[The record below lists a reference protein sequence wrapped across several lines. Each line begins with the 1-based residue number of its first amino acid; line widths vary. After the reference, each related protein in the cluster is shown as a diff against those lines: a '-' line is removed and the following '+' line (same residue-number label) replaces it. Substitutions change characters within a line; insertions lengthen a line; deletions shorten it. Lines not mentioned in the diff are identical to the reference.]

1 MNYTEIESFAP
12 EPSIS
17 LIVGGKYF
25 SPSAAPVDLAILAML
40 DEIQEPGQPDL
51 VSELIE
57 LFLDDSAR
65 NLAAIEVA
73 VSNRNAA
80 EMRLAA
86 HSLKGSSGSLGA
98 TQVAEQ
104 CRQLETIESAE
115 GWHGAQQVLLG
126 LKVACADAN
135 DFFRA
140 ELLRR
145 TPCAS

>member
-1 MNYTEIESFAP
+1 MNSTEQESIALDP
-12 EPSIS
+12 TIS
-17 LIVGGKYF
+17 LIVGGAHF
-25 SPSAAPVDLAILAML
+25 SPTAGPVDVSILAML
-40 DEIQEPGQPDL
+40 DDIQEPGEPDL

-57 LFLDDSAR
+57 LFLADSAQ

-73 VSNRNAA
+73 VCNRNAA

-104 CRQLETIESAE
+104 CRQLEAIAPAE
-115 GWHGAQQVLLG
+115 GWLSAQQVLLG
-126 LKVACADAN
+126 LKAACADAM
-135 DFFRA
+135 DFFHA
-140 ELLRR
+140 ELQRR